1 MRPGKLISSITA
13 VVLLAAASAMAPAAN
28 PPPAPAVDATAHPA
42 APSMES
48 RIEAGRRM
56 YLEGV
61 LPSGE
66 MITARVRND
75 VTVGGDFAICGTC
88 HRRSGLGSSEG
99 SQVSPAIAGDRLF
112 NPLRLPTRNLPLAPQ
127 QRPAYN
133 METLKRAIRS
143 GVDANGELLDPLM
156 PRYALDDDQIE
167 LLIDYLKTVSVE
179 ISPGVDERDIHF
191 ATIIAGPVAP
201 EIRKA
206 LVDVMQVYVEQKNSE
221 TRHESKRAQDAP
233 WHKEWLF
240 SPYRKWV
247 MHVWELTGAP
257 ETWPAQLER
266 YYRQQP
272 VFAVLSGVANGPWQP
287 VHRFCEQTELPCLFP
302 TTDLPVIAE
311 QDFYPIYLSKGMALE
326 GQLVNR
332 HRLDDGQINRPLVQV
347 YRADDQRA
355 KAAAEAI
362 RQERGVRTVV
372 WHPGEGQPGT
382 EFWRQVLDEAEDG
395 HLTLWLSQADVDTL
409 WPVLEQNGGPD
420 RIYLSSSLYGD
431 NTDGVPPSLRDRL
444 LFIHTNEL
452 PSRLSRLLLRST
464 GWLRVKG
471 IYAPEARQV
480 QANAYFALKVAG
492 DALTHI
498 RGYFFRDYF
507 IERIEHT
514 VDSVPYTSVYP
525 RISLAPGQRFAAKGG
540 YIAKLSPGPNPA
552 LVAVT
557 EWITP

>member
-1 MRPGKLISSITA
+1 MMRAPRLRVP
-13 VVLLAAASAMAPAAN
+13 VVALLFVVASAMVSAAT
-28 PPPAPAVDATAHPA
+28 PPAPVVETTAHPA
-42 APSMES
+42 GPSADS
-48 RIEAGRRM
+48 RIEAGRRI
-56 YLEGV
+56 YLDGV

-75 VTVGGDFAICGTC
+75 VAVGGDFVICGTC

-99 SQVSPAIAGDRLF
+99 SQVIPAIAGNTLF
-112 NPLRLPTRNLPLAPQ
+112 EPLRLPTRNLPLAPQ
-127 QRPAYN
+127 QRPAYSK
-133 METLKRAIRS
+133 ETLKRAIRS

-156 PRYALDDDQIE
+156 PRYALDDDQID
-167 LLIDYLKTVSVE
+167 LLIDYLKTLSIE
-179 ISPGVDERDIHF
+179 ISPGVDDRDIHF

-221 TRHESKRAQDAP
+221 TRHESKRARDAP

-240 SPYRKWV
+240 APYRKWV
-247 MHVWELTGAP
+247 MHVWELEGEP

-272 VFAVLSGVANGPWQP
+272 VFAVLSGVASGPWQP
-287 VHRFCEQTELPCLFP
+287 VHRFCEQSRLPCLFP

-332 HRLDDGQINRPLVQV
+332 HRVDDGLADRPMVQV

-355 KAAAEAI
+355 KTAAETI
-362 RQERGVRTVV
+362 RQKRGMRTIV
-372 WHPGEGQPGT
+372 WHPGEGQPSA
-382 EFWRQVLDEAEDG
+382 EFWHQVLSEADG
-395 HLTLWLSQADVDTL
+395 APLTLWLSEADVATL
-409 WPVLEQNGGPD
+409 WPLLEQIEGPD

-431 NTDGVPPSLRDRL
+431 NTDSLPPALRDRL
-444 LFIHTNEL
+444 LFIHTDEL
-452 PSRLSRLLLRST
+452 PSRLTRLLLRST
-464 GWLRVKG
+464 GWLRVKH
-471 IYAPEARQV
+471 IYAPEAREV

-514 VDSVPYTSVYP
+514 IDSVPYTSVYP
-525 RISLAPGQRFAAKGG
+525 RISLAPGQRFASKGG
-540 YIAKLSPGPNPA
+540 YIAKISPGTKPA

-557 EWITP
+557 DWIIP

>member
-1 MRPGKLISSITA
+1 MRRGSLITPLA
-13 VVLLAAASAMAPAAN
+13 ALLFVAASAVASAATPSPAPAAS
-28 PPPAPAVDATAHPA
+28 AHPA
-42 APSMES
+42 TPSTES
-48 RIEAGRRM
+48 RLETGRRM

-75 VTVGGDFAICGTC
+75 VTVGGDFVICGTC

-99 SQVSPAIAGDRLF
+99 SQVIPAIAGDTLF
-112 NPLRLPTRNLPLAPQ
+112 KPLRLPTRNLPLAPQ
-127 QRPAYN
+127 QRPAYT
-133 METLKRAIRS
+133 METLKRAIRT

-156 PRYALDDDQIE
+156 PRYTLNDDQIE
-167 LLIDYLKTVSVE
+167 LLVDYLKTVSVE

-191 ATIIAGPVAP
+191 ATIVAGPVSP

-206 LVDVMQVYVEQKNSE
+206 LVDVMQVFVEQKNTE
-221 TRHESKRAQDAP
+221 TRHESKRAKDAP

-240 SPYRKWV
+240 APYRKWV
-247 MHVWELTGAP
+247 MHVWELTGVP

-272 VFAVLSGVANGPWQP
+272 VFAVLSGVTNGPWQP
-287 VHRFCEQTELPCLFP
+287 VHRFCEQIQLPCLFP

-332 HRLDDGQINRPLVQV
+332 HRLDDGQAERPLVQV
-347 YRADDQRA
+347 YRADDERA
-355 KAAAEAI
+355 RAAAEAI
-362 RQERGVRTVV
+362 RQEPGVRTIV
-372 WHPGEGQPGT
+372 WHPGEGQPGA
-382 EFWRQVLDEAEDG
+382 EFWRQVLEEAEEG
-395 HLTLWLSQADVDTL
+395 ILALWLSKAEVDTL
-409 WPVLEQNGGPD
+409 WPVLEQGGGTD
-420 RIYLSSSLYGD
+420 RIYLSTSLYGD
-431 NTDGVPPSLRDRL
+431 DTDGVPPSLRDRL

-464 GWLRVKG
+464 GWLRMKG

-540 YIAKLSPGPNPA
+540 YIARLTSDTNPA

-557 EWITP
+557 EWIIP